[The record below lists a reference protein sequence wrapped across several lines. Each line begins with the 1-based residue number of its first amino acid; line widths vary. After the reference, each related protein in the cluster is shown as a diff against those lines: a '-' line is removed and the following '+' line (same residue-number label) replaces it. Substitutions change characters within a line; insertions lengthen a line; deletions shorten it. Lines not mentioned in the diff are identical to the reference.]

1 MSTPAPDDVRS
12 TGGSIFDAEH
22 RTLTFG
28 VVAVITVAAFEAM
41 GVITAMPVTVRELDG
56 LSLYAWTFTA
66 FVVTSLFAMVVA
78 GEAADR
84 RGPLPPLM
92 VGAALFALGTLVAG
106 AAPTILWFLL
116 GRAVQGL
123 GSGAVI
129 VAVYVV
135 IGRGY
140 PEHMRPRMFTALSG
154 AWIVPGLL
162 GPAVAG
168 TVTDTVGWRWVYIGV
183 LVLMIPIVATLVPRL
198 LALHLPGDPSS
209 RPQPGRKRRALM
221 AAFGTGLLQ
230 YAGQRLDLWSLVL
243 LAVGLVLLAL
253 SVPRLLPVG
262 ALRLRRGLPTV
273 VMQRG
278 FVAGAFFAA
287 EAFIPLMLVNE
298 RGLSSAR
305 AGLTISGT
313 AVGWFLGSWYQGR
326 PATKRSRPS
335 LVWLGNLVVTIGIA
349 LTAVV
354 LIPGVPTAV
363 SVLTW
368 GTGAFG
374 MGVVMASLGVLLLD
388 LSPAAEQ
395 GVNSA
400 SFQVADS
407 LGVVVATGAAET
419 VFAAGHVAPG
429 RDAGVYV
436 VIFAG
441 STAVAAFATAVAGRV
456 RPRPAVSA

>member
-1 MSTPAPDDVRS
+1 VTTPPPRTAGPPGD
-12 TGGSIFDAEH
+12 SIFDAEH
-22 RTLTFG
+22 RTLTLG

-41 GVITAMPVTVRELDG
+41 GVITAMPVTVRDLDG

-78 GEAADR
+78 GESADR
-84 RGPLPPLM
+84 RGPVSPLM
-92 VGAALFALGTLVAG
+92 VGAGLFASGTLVAG
-106 AAPTILWFLL
+106 LAPTMAWFLL

-162 GPAVAG
+162 GPALAG

-183 LVLMIPIVATLVPRL
+183 LVLMVPIVVTLVPRL
-198 LALHLPGDPSS
+198 VALHLPGDPGS

-221 AAFGTGLLQ
+221 AAVGTGLLQ
-230 YAGQRLDLWSLVL
+230 YAGQRLDRWSLLVVAAGL
-243 LAVGLVLLAL
+243 LLLAL
-253 SVPRLLPVG
+253 SVPRLLPAG

-273 VMQRG
+273 VMERG

-298 RGLSSAR
+298 RGLSSAH

-335 LVWLGNLVVTIGIA
+335 LVRLGNLVVTIGIA
-349 LTAVV
+349 LTALV
-354 LIPGVPTAV
+354 LIPAVPTAV
-363 SVLTW
+363 SVVTW

-374 MGVVMASLGVLLLD
+374 MGVAMASLGVLLLD
-388 LSPAAEQ
+388 LSPVPEQ
-395 GVNSA
+395 GANSA
-400 SFQVADS
+400 AFQVADS
-407 LGVVVATGAAET
+407 LGVVVATGAAGA

-429 RDAGVYV
+429 RDAGVYL
-436 VIFAG
+436 VIFAAA
-441 STAVAAFATAVAGRV
+441 TALAAFATALAGRV
-456 RPRPAVSA
+456 RPRQRVPA